1 MTDPRVTRTD
11 ANRES
16 PAGREPLMN
25 GITTFLSDQEPGVLE
40 EIRELLARELDTA
53 GAVAI
58 ASLCERLATVGAEWQ
73 YYPPHP
79 LAGRIH
85 EVLADKLLTGDSAL
99 HGVERLTTIAPGPVV
114 LVSNHLSYSDANLLE
129 ILFRRAGAPEL
140 SDRLAVIAGPK
151 VYSSLKRR
159 FSSLCFGTVKTPQ
172 NSGVS
177 SEDAVM
183 NTREVARTARRSIEI
198 ALERIRFGEM
208 LLVFGEGTRSRVG
221 SMQRTLPGVTRYLE
235 NPGTRIV
242 PVGIFG
248 TETLFPVG
256 EDTFRPVRIEAYVG
270 EPIDADLLRAR
281 ADDNRRVMMDCIGFA
296 IAHLLPSQYR
306 GVYDDDVVGLSK
318 ARDLY
323 RELRG

>member
-1 MTDPRVTRTD
+1 MAEPRAETEGKPEFPV
-11 ANRES
+11 
-16 PAGREPLMN
+16 GREPLIN
-25 GITTFLSDQEPGVLE
+25 AITTFLSEQNPRMLG
-40 EIRELLARELDTA
+40 EIRQSLEREVDAA
-53 GAVAI
+53 GAVALS
-58 ASLCERLATVGAEWQ
+58 SLCERLATVGADWQ
-73 YYPPHP
+73 YYPRHP

-85 EVLADKLLTGDSAL
+85 EVLADKLLTSDSVL
-99 HGVERLTTIAPGPVV
+99 HGVERLQAIKDAPIV

-129 ILFRRAGAPEL
+129 ILFRRAGASDL

-177 SEDAVM
+177 SGDAVM
-183 NTREVARTARRSIEI
+183 DTREIARAARRSIEV
-198 ALERIRFGEM
+198 ALERIRLGEV

-235 NPGTRIV
+235 NPGTRVV
-242 PVGIFG
+242 PVGILG

-256 EDTFRPVRIEAYVG
+256 EDTFQPVRIEAYVG
-270 EPIDADLLRAR
+270 QPIDADVLRER
-281 ADDNRRVMMDCIGFA
+281 AHDNRRLMMDCIGLA
-296 IAHLLPSQYR
+296 IAHLLPREYR
-306 GVYDDDVVGLSK
+306 GVYDDDAPEMER

-323 RELRG
+323 RELA

>member
-1 MTDPRVTRTD
+1 MNETRGGTEGKS
-11 ANRES
+11 ES
-16 PAGREPLMN
+16 PVGREPLLN
-25 GITTFLSDQEPGVLE
+25 AITTFLSDQDPRMLD
-40 EIRELLARELDTA
+40 EIRESLAREVDAA
-53 GAVAI
+53 GPVAL

-85 EVLADKLLTGDSAL
+85 EVLADKLLTPDSVL
-99 HGVERLTTIAPGPVV
+99 HGVERLKAIAHAPIV

-140 SDRLAVIAGPK
+140 SSRLSVVAGPK

-177 SEDAVM
+177 SGDAVM
-183 NTREVARTARRSIEI
+183 NTREVARAARRSIEI
-198 ALERIRFGEM
+198 ALERIRLGEV
-208 LLVFGEGTRSRVG
+208 LLVFAEGTRSRVG

-242 PVGIFG
+242 PVGILG

-270 EPIDADLLRAR
+270 QPLDADVLRAR
-281 ADDNRRVMMDCIGFA
+281 ANDNRRLMMDCIGLA
-296 IAHLLPSQYR
+296 IAHLLPREYR
-306 GVYDDDVVGLSK
+306 GVYDHDSPNLEK

-323 RELRG
+323 RELSA